1 MRRRTRRPGVSAP
14 GGTVAPATAP
24 APSRFEVVALCVLIF
39 VLPLFEVPK
48 HLAWVGWVAAWI
60 AARGP
65 GAVVRPRWT
74 AWDWTIGAFVA
85 SALAAGAFS
94 GDWRSSLAESGD
106 AVRIAITA
114 WLVGRGGYS
123 PRQLAAA
130 LAAAL
135 AGTLAALVWAAIA
148 LTRKGPPE
156 PLELNSVG
164 HVNHSAIYLVI
175 ALSVAAGLAL
185 AAWRCRLRGAGAL
198 VFAGLLIL
206 LALLVGASRAALGAA
221 AVFLALLA
229 VAGPAGVIA
238 PGGASAPSSAPSAAR
253 LRLLLLAA
261 VGGAI
266 ALYAA
271 LVHLSPRPLQP
282 AGEGVAEK
290 FVSRPQE
297 SGPLSFR
304 DRIWRVAWM
313 AFEAQPLAGVGND
326 RFRALTP
333 QALCPAGSDA
343 SRCDPQRLQFTTHA
357 HSVYMN
363 TLAERGA
370 FGAAAL
376 LALIAAWL
384 SLLRRTR
391 TAGAS
396 ASWAAAVWWASA
408 GGLCVT
414 ALAGLLNTTLHHE
427 HGMLAMFTLGAL
439 RALDTARRPG

>member
-1 MRRRTRRPGVSAP
+1 VSAP
-14 GGTVAPATAP
+14 RETIAPAAAP
-24 APSRFEVVALCVLIF
+24 APSRYELAALCALLF
-39 VLPLFEVPK
+39 VLPIFEVPK
-48 HLAWVGWVAAWI
+48 HLAWVAWVAAWI

-65 GAVVRPRWT
+65 GALVRPRWK
-74 AWDWTIGAFVA
+74 AWDWTIGAYAA
-85 SALAAGAFS
+85 SALAAGAFA

-114 WLVGRGGYS
+114 LLVGRGGYS

-135 AGTLAALVWAAIA
+135 AGTLAALAWAAVA
-148 LTRKGPPE
+148 LVRSDPPE

-164 HVNHSAIYLVI
+164 HVNHSAIYLAI
-175 ALSVAAGLAL
+175 ALAVAAGLAL
-185 AAWRCRLRGAGAL
+185 AAWRGRRRGAAAL
-198 VFAGLLIL
+198 VLAGSLIVVSLLI
-206 LALLVGASRAALGAA
+206 GASRAALGAA

-229 VAGPAGVIA
+229 VAGPAVAIA
-238 PGGASAPSSAPSAAR
+238 PGRAPAPSSAPSPAR
-253 LRLLLLAA
+253 LRLLMLAA
-261 VGGAI
+261 VVAAV

-271 LVHLSPRPLQP
+271 LLHVSPRPLQP

-290 FVSRPQE
+290 FVSRPHD

-304 DRIWRVAWM
+304 DRIWRVAWL
-313 AFEAQPLAGVGND
+313 AFEAQPLTGVGNE

-333 QALCPAGSDA
+333 QALCPDGAAGP
-343 SRCDPQRLQFTTHA
+343 RCDPQRLHFTTHA

-363 TLAERGA
+363 TLAERGV
-370 FGAAAL
+370 FGAASL
-376 LALIAAWL
+376 LALFAAWL

-391 TAGAS
+391 AACAS
-396 ASWAAAVWWASA
+396 AGWAAAVWWASA

-427 HGMLAMFTLGAL
+427 HGLLAMFTLGAL
-439 RALDTARRPG
+439 RALDARDRTG